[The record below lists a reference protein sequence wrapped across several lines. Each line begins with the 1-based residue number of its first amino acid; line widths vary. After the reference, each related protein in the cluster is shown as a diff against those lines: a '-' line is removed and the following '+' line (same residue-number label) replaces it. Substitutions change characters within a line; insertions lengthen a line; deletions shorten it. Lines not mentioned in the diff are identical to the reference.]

1 MRLLTAVIVLSLVAA
16 TASAETPLR
25 TLSPATGT
33 LHRIVPKQS
42 PRPGPA
48 PRAYTMQQRAFAV
61 QKVLNL
67 PVTPTLGQPIT
78 LTPSVPFIAGLAEL
92 EFSNATVWSGNITS
106 AVPAGGQV
114 QFNFSEAGYVR
125 IVFNARAGQRYAID
139 CRTSTDVT
147 HLNYDIAP
155 GPMVGTVP
163 IGQDGHVI
171 IAMDK
176 VPANG
181 MVAVNLY
188 PFAPAGWVFYGCDI
202 SPF

>member
-1 MRLLTAVIVLSLVAA
+1 MRLLSAAIILSLIAA
-16 TASAETPLR
+16 TASAQTPLR
-25 TLSPATGT
+25 ALSPATKT
-33 LHRIVPKQS
+33 SHRIVPKQS
-42 PRPGPA
+42 PRPGPV

-61 QKVLNL
+61 QRVLNL

-78 LTPSVPFIAGLAEL
+78 LTPSAPFVAGLAEL

-114 QFNFSEAGYVR
+114 QFSFSEAGYVR

-139 CRTSTDVT
+139 CRTSTEVT
-147 HLNYDIAP
+147 HLSYDIAP
-155 GPMVGTVP
+155 GLMVGSVP
-163 IGQDGHVI
+163 VSQDGHII

-176 VPANG
+176 VPTNG
-181 MVAVNLY
+181 MVAVDLY
-188 PFAPAGWVFYGCDI
+188 PDGPASWVFYGCDI